1 MIAQKTIEEI
11 KERVDIVELVESY
24 GVTLKS
30 SGSNYMGLCPFHN
43 ERSPS
48 FNVNRNHG
56 TFYCFGCGEK
66 GDAIQFVKS
75 IDSHTFSGAV
85 EALGDLL
92 GIEVID
98 TAGGDPQYESKKQYL
113 KCVADASWFYRS
125 QFAKLPESHPAKQDL
140 IRRNYLTVE
149 GRDDWLL
156 DFGIGYAPVGY
167 QNVSNFLLKKG
178 YSAEDIVNAGL
189 AYANDETGRLTDR
202 FRNRLLFEIH
212 DVKGRVIG
220 FSGRRMNEEDNPKY
234 LNTPETIMYKKSN
247 ILFGLDLARKR
258 MSETRTCFVTEG
270 GADAMAVAATGYTN
284 AVASCGT
291 AFGSS
296 HATLVRNIIDEFNSS
311 TKGKFVFVFD
321 DDAAGIK
328 ASKKMFTD
336 ITPSIKDRAY
346 VASLDGLDPV
356 DFRVKYGDEELRK
369 RLDNP
374 VTLTEFMLTRMALK
388 YDMSLIEQR
397 SAFSAEAM
405 KLISY
410 IEEPA
415 IFEEYKRKISMMTGI
430 NMSHLRGGHAS
441 TYAPSQQKLNTY
453 DQSNSNPEDESQ
465 YFDSETGEIIEQPVK
480 QAPSPIDSVAR
491 TLVACIIQFPNQ
503 AFFPLMNKATITNC
517 FKDPKLVVL
526 LRQAMQI
533 TGHTALAGQPTVL
546 KPSSFTDEDLF
557 IELSYMNLG
566 TEEARAGKYVEHLIK
581 KIENLKE
588 KEKANEV
595 RSKMLFNQVSA
606 EDALQALINQR
617 KKS

>member
-11 KERVDIVELVESY
+11 KEAVDIVELVESY

-30 SGSNYMGLCPFHN
+30 SGSTYMGLCPFHN

-48 FNVNRNHG
+48 FSVNRNHG

-66 GDAIQFVKS
+66 GDAIQFVKA
-75 IDSHTFSGAV
+75 IDSHTFTGAV
-85 EALGDLL
+85 EALGDMY
-92 GIEVID
+92 GIEVVD
-98 TAGGDPQYESKKQYL
+98 TAGGDPQYESKKQYI

-125 QFAKLPESHPAKQDL
+125 QFTRLPESHPAKQDL

-149 GRDDWLL
+149 GREEWLA
-156 DFGIGYAPVGY
+156 DFGIGYAPSGY

-178 YSAEDIVNAGL
+178 YSAEDIVSAGL
-189 AYANDETGRLTDR
+189 AYANDDTGRLTDR

-212 DVKGRVIG
+212 DIKGRVIG
-220 FSGRRMNEEDNPKY
+220 FSGRRMDEKDNPKY

-296 HATLVRNIIDEFNSS
+296 HATLIRNIIDEFNSS
-311 TKGKFVFVFD
+311 VKGKFVFVFD
-321 DDAAGIK
+321 DDNAGIN
-328 ASKKMFTD
+328 AAMKMFTD
-336 ITPSIKDRAY
+336 ITPSIKDRSY

-356 DFRVKYGDEELRK
+356 DFRVKFGDEELRK

-374 VTLTEFMLTRMALK
+374 LTLTEFMLTRMALR
-388 YDMSLIEQR
+388 YDMSIIEQR

-430 NMSHLRGGHAS
+430 NMSYLRGGHAT
-441 TYAPSQQKLNTY
+441 TYSPSQQKVNTY
-453 DQSNSNPEDESQ
+453 DEIPEDNYEN
-465 YFDSETGEIIEQPVK
+465 FDVETGEILEQEIK
-480 QAPSPIDSVAR
+480 QSPKPIDSVAR

-503 AFFPLMNKATITNC
+503 AFFPLMDKAGITNY
-517 FKDPKLVVL
+517 FNNPKLVIM
-526 LRQAMQI
+526 LREAMQLI
-533 TGHTALAGQPTVL
+533 GHTALAGEPTIL
-546 KPSSFTDEDLF
+546 KPSNFTDEDLF
-557 IELSYMNLG
+557 IELSYLNLG
-566 TEEARAGKYVEHLIK
+566 TEANRATKYVDFLIK
-581 KIENLKE
+581 KIESLKE
-588 KEKANEV
+588 KEDANEV
-595 RSKMLFNQVSA
+595 RAKMLFNKVSA
-606 EDALQALINQR
+606 EDALQALIKQR

>member
-11 KERVDIVELVESY
+11 KETVDIVELVESY
-24 GVTLKS
+24 GVTLKN
-30 SGSNYMGLCPFHN
+30 SGSTYMGLCPFHN

-48 FNVNRNHG
+48 FSVNRNHG

-66 GDAIQFVKS
+66 GDAIQFVKA
-75 IDSHTFSGAV
+75 IDSHTFTGAV
-85 EALGDLL
+85 EALGDMY
-92 GIEVID
+92 GIEVVD
-98 TAGGDPQYESKKQYL
+98 TAGGDPQYESKKQYI

-125 QFAKLPESHPAKQDL
+125 QFTRLPEAHPAKQDL

-149 GRDDWLL
+149 GREEWLA
-156 DFGIGYAPVGY
+156 DFGIGYAPSGY

-178 YSAEDIVNAGL
+178 YSAEDIVSAGL
-189 AYANDETGRLTDR
+189 AYANDDTGRLTDR

-212 DVKGRVIG
+212 DIKGRVIG
-220 FSGRRMNEEDNPKY
+220 FSGRRMDENDNPKY

-311 TKGKFVFVFD
+311 TKGKFIFVFD
-321 DDAAGIK
+321 DDNAGIK
-328 ASKKMFTD
+328 AAMKMFTS
-336 ITPSIKDRAY
+336 ITPSIKDRSY

-356 DFRVKYGDEELRK
+356 DFRVKFGDEELRK

-374 VTLTEFMLTRMALK
+374 LTLTEFMLSRMALK
-388 YDMSLIEQR
+388 YDMSIVEQR

-405 KLISY
+405 NLISY

-430 NMSHLRGGHAS
+430 NMSYLRGGHAT
-441 TYAPSQQKLNTY
+441 TYSPSQQKVNTY
-453 DQSNSNPEDESQ
+453 DEIPEDTYEN
-465 YFDSETGEIIEQPVK
+465 FDTETGEIIEQEIK
-480 QAPSPIDSVAR
+480 QSPKPIDSVAR

-503 AFFPLMNKATITNC
+503 SFFPLMDKAGITNY
-517 FKDPKLVVL
+517 FNNPKLVIM
-526 LRQAMQI
+526 LREAMQLI
-533 TGHTALAGQPTVL
+533 GHTALAGEPTIL
-546 KPSSFTDEDLF
+546 KPSNFTDEDLF
-557 IELSYMNLG
+557 IELSYLNLG
-566 TEEARAGKYVEHLIK
+566 TEANRATKYVDFLIK
-581 KIENLKE
+581 KIESLKE
-588 KEKANEV
+588 KEDANEV
-595 RSKMLFNQVSA
+595 RAKMLFKQVSP
-606 EDALQALINQR
+606 EDALQAIIRQR

>member
-11 KERVDIVELVESY
+11 KEAVDIVELVESY

-30 SGSNYMGLCPFHN
+30 SGSTYMGLCPFHN

-48 FNVNRNHG
+48 FSVNRNHG

-75 IDSHTFSGAV
+75 IDSHTFTGAV
-85 EALGDLL
+85 EALGDLY

-98 TAGGDPQYESKKQYL
+98 TAGGDPQYESKKQYI
-113 KCVADASWFYRS
+113 KCVSDASWFYRS
-125 QFAKLPESHPAKQDL
+125 QFSRLPESHPAKQDL
-140 IRRNYLTVE
+140 LRRNYLTVE
-149 GRDDWLL
+149 GREDWLA
-156 DFGIGYAPVGY
+156 DFGIGYAPPGY

-178 YSAEDIVNAGL
+178 YTAEDIVNAGL
-189 AYANDETGRLTDR
+189 AYANDDTGRLTDR

-212 DVKGRVIG
+212 DIKGRVIG
-220 FSGRRMNEEDNPKY
+220 FSGRRMDENDNPKY

-321 DDAAGIK
+321 DDNAGIK
-328 ASKKMFTD
+328 AAMKMFTD
-336 ITPSIKDRAY
+336 ITPSIKDRSY
-346 VASLDGLDPV
+346 VASMDGLDPV

-374 VTLTEFMLTRMALK
+374 ITLTEFMLTRMALK

-397 SAFSAEAM
+397 TAFSAEAM

-415 IFEEYKRKISMMTGI
+415 IFEEYKRKISMMSGI
-430 NMSHLRGGHAS
+430 NMSHLRGGHAT
-441 TYAPSQQKLNTY
+441 TYSPSQQRVNSY
-453 DQSNSNPEDESQ
+453 DEVPEDNYENI
-465 YFDSETGEIIEQPVK
+465 DSETGEILEQEIK
-480 QAPSPIDSVAR
+480 QAPSPIDSVAK
-491 TLVACIIQFPNQ
+491 TLVACMIQFPNQ
-503 AFFPLMNKATITNC
+503 SFFPLMDKAQITGC
-517 FKDPKLVVL
+517 FKDQRLVVM
-526 LRQAMQI
+526 LREAMQI
-533 TGHTALAGQPTVL
+533 TGHTALAGKPTIL
-546 KPSSFTDEDLF
+546 KPSNFTDESLF

-566 TEEARAGKYVEHLIK
+566 TSPSRATKYVELLIK
-581 KIENLKE
+581 KIESLHKQ
-588 KEKANEV
+588 EKANEV
-595 RSKMLFNQVSA
+595 RTKMLFNEVSA
-606 EDALQALINQR
+606 EDALKTLIIQR
-617 KKS
+617 KKV